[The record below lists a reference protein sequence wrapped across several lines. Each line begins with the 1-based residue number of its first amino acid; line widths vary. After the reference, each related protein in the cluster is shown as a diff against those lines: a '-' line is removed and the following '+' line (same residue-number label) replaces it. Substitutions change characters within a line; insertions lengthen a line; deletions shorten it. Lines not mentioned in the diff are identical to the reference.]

1 MLQFMKNQM
10 VMSIFHVHWAW
21 STWRIDLICRLVY
34 IQFPFLLGQDS
45 CKVEDK
51 DETSF
56 DAGTFTLNLLLWD
69 IKTPFSILD
78 NMLSLIPSSV
88 RYMYLRLFLTA
99 RVMLLYD
106 FMLESVKL
114 IPQFEANLKFTR
126 SWWWRLPV
134 SGGPVNGTVL
144 TLSPFWLVSLSAV
157 GS

>member
-1 MLQFMKNQM
+1 M
-10 VMSIFHVHWAW
+10 
-21 STWRIDLICRLVY
+21 
-34 IQFPFLLGQDS
+34 
-45 CKVEDK
+45 EDK

-126 SWWWRLPV
+126 S
-134 SGGPVNGTVL
+134 
-144 TLSPFWLVSLSAV
+144 
-157 GS
+157 